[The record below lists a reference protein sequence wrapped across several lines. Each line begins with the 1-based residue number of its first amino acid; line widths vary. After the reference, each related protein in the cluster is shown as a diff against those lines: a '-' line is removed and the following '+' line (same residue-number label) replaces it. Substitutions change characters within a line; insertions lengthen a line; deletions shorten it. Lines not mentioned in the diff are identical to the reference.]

1 MTHITADFLVIGA
14 GIAGSAA
21 AYWLAQ
27 HGSVHVLERE
37 SQPGYHST
45 GRSAAQ
51 FMESYGSPQVR
62 ALTRASRAFLQ
73 QPPAG
78 FTDQPILIPRDTL
91 IIAGKDD
98 MPALQAEW
106 QTLSSESDNA
116 RLLDK
121 EETCRILPILRPE
134 LVAGAILDTDTC
146 DIEVHALHQGF
157 LRGIKQ
163 AGSKVTCNAG
173 VTAISRQGNM
183 WQVQAGEHSYQAPVI
198 VNAAGAWGDEIAA
211 LAGATLLGLQ
221 PKRRSAFTFDAPK
234 DMNAHLW
241 PFALGVLEDWYIK
254 PDAGQMIGSPA
265 NTDPVA
271 AHDVQPE
278 ELDIAMG
285 IYRIEEA
292 TTLQIR
298 RPSHTW
304 AGLRTFAPDG
314 DLVNGFDAQTPGFY
328 WLVGQGGYGIQT
340 SAAMGQAAAALLA
353 GQALPEHLQAQGLTA
368 AMLSP
373 ARLAAKLA
381 KQK

>member
-1 MTHITADFLVIGA
+1 
-14 GIAGSAA
+14 
-21 AYWLAQ
+21 
-27 HGSVHVLERE
+27 
-37 SQPGYHST
+37 
-45 GRSAAQ
+45 
-51 FMESYGSPQVR
+51 
-62 ALTRASRAFLQ
+62 
-73 QPPAG
+73 
-78 FTDQPILIPRDTL
+78 
-91 IIAGKDD
+91 
-98 MPALQAEW
+98 
-106 QTLSSESDNA
+106 
-116 RLLDK
+116 
-121 EETCRILPILRPE
+121 
-134 LVAGAILDTDTC
+134 
-146 DIEVHALHQGF
+146 
-157 LRGIKQ
+157 
-163 AGSKVTCNAG
+163 
-173 VTAISRQGNM
+173 M

-211 LAGATLLGLQ
+211 LAGATPLGLQ

>member
-1 MTHITADFLVIGA
+1 
-14 GIAGSAA
+14 
-21 AYWLAQ
+21 
-27 HGSVHVLERE
+27 
-37 SQPGYHST
+37 
-45 GRSAAQ
+45 
-51 FMESYGSPQVR
+51 
-62 ALTRASRAFLQ
+62 
-73 QPPAG
+73 
-78 FTDQPILIPRDTL
+78 
-91 IIAGKDD
+91 
-98 MPALQAEW
+98 
-106 QTLSSESDNA
+106 
-116 RLLDK
+116 
-121 EETCRILPILRPE
+121 
-134 LVAGAILDTDTC
+134 
-146 DIEVHALHQGF
+146 
-157 LRGIKQ
+157 
-163 AGSKVTCNAG
+163 
-173 VTAISRQGNM
+173 
-183 WQVQAGEHSYQAPVI
+183 
-198 VNAAGAWGDEIAA
+198 
-211 LAGATLLGLQ
+211 
-221 PKRRSAFTFDAPK
+221 
-234 DMNAHLW
+234 MNAHLW

-314 DLVNGFDAQTPGFY
+314 ALVNGFDAQTPGFY